1 MRFSASSTLAD
12 GRDSRRRLEPLVLN
26 EVKVAFDVQ
35 QSLLEE
41 FQPPLLKVLALVERM
56 LHAFRVRW
64 RAQVQLLQSLL
75 VLLPG
80 LAQKADTAHCQQP
93 VGDILLCATAAGTSM
108 SALHIPD
115 STGGALHNELSKNL
129 FR

>member
-1 MRFSASSTLAD
+1 MRFSASSSLAG
-12 GRDSRRRLEPLVLN
+12 GRDSRRRLEPLVFN
-26 EVKVAFDVQ
+26 EVEVAFDVQ
-35 QSLLEE
+35 QGLLEE

-80 LAQKADTAHCQQP
+80 LGQK
-93 VGDILLCATAAGTSM
+93 GDESGT
-108 SALHIPD
+108 P
-115 STGGALHNELSKNL
+115 
-129 FR
+129 